1 MCYIE
6 QPIIFPVNIYLSKV
20 INTNNTK
27 RCEICSKLT
36 IKTPERRQWRHS
48 DVFIVNSEHIS
59 HIFSVFLLLTLK
71 CYLGWLQD
79 AKHKDVLFSFDK
91 WQISTF
97 LFVPDFPV
105 TEFHAGFEIRREST
119 GLTGARIGQNHS
131 TSLFR
136 FASNCCN
143 NLLLNNGTTPAFYF
157 LW

>member
-59 HIFSVFLLLTLK
+59 HIFSVFLLLTNDRS
-71 CYLGWLQD
+71 Q
-79 AKHKDVLFSFDK
+79 LFFFC
-91 WQISTF
+91 QISQSMNFTQALKSDASPRVWLKQGLAKTIPRVF
-97 LFVPDFPV
+97 SDS
-105 TEFHAGFEIRREST
+105 RRIVVIICFWIMALHLPFIS
-119 GLTGARIGQNHS
+119 
-131 TSLFR
+131 
-136 FASNCCN
+136 SNKQKELKKYTC
-143 NLLLNNGTTPAFYF
+143 
-157 LW
+157 